1 MREELLVVDDEPQM
15 LIAVNEIIRRL
26 GYGVTTA
33 GNGMEALRRL
43 KEKYYGL
50 IITDMRMP
58 EMSGLDL
65 LRRIKNQSPQ
75 TPVVLLTAYGT
86 VQNAVDA
93 MREGAVDYLLKPF
106 DTDALENVV
115 RRALESGKKEKA
127 LRTAHVI
134 VTQDPRFSRTIELA
148 AHAAE
153 SSATVLIEAESGTG
167 KELLARM
174 IHERSPRRAKPFVAV
189 NCAALPENLLESELF
204 GYEKG
209 SFTGAAVSK
218 PGKFELADGGTL
230 LLDEIGEM
238 APILQAKLLR
248 VLQEKEIDRIGGR
261 APVPIDVRVIATTN
275 RDLMSLAR
283 QGEFREDLYY
293 RLNVVRLSI
302 PPLRERAG
310 DIPILVDFFCKRY
323 GSELGC
329 GGLIAS
335 PEAMERLCSHSW
347 PGNVRE
353 LENTIQRIAALAT
366 DPVIEAS
373 DVFLSEPVE
382 FEETHS
388 APDDDARDISSAV
401 SSVSPEE
408 KFSLSSG
415 MTMREMEKRLICQ
428 TLADTGGNRT
438 HAARSLGISLRT
450 LRNKLNEFGLTVRD
464 KGANSA
470 QWAASF

>member
-15 LIAVNEIIRRL
+15 LIAVNETIRRL
-26 GYGVTTA
+26 GYAVTTA
-33 GNGMEALRRL
+33 GSGMEALRRL

-50 IITDMRMP
+50 VITDMRMP
-58 EMSGLDL
+58 EVSGLDL
-65 LRRIKNQSPQ
+65 LRRIKNLVPQ

-93 MREGAVDYLLKPF
+93 MREGAFDYLLKPF
-106 DTDALENVV
+106 DAEALEHVV
-115 RRALESGKKEKA
+115 RRALEAGKKEK
-127 LRTAHVI
+127 LSRGHVI
-134 VTQDPRFSRTIELA
+134 VTQDACFSRTIELA
-148 AHAAE
+148 THAAE

-174 IHERSPRRAKPFVAV
+174 IHERSPRRSKPFVAV

-248 VLQEKEIDRIGGR
+248 VLQEKEVDRIGGR

-275 RDLMSLAR
+275 RDLTSLVR

-302 PPLRERAG
+302 PPLRDRVG
-310 DIPILVDFFCKRY
+310 DMPLLIDFFCKRY
-323 GSELGC
+323 GSEPGR
-329 GGLIAS
+329 GEPRVS
-335 PEAMERLCSHSW
+335 PDAVKRLSMHNW

-353 LENTIQRIAALAT
+353 LENAIQRAVALST
-366 DPVIEAS
+366 DSVIEVS
-373 DVFLSEPVE
+373 DIFLSEPAELCRIPDEVPALLPSVT
-382 FEETHS
+382 FEEK
-388 APDDDARDISSAV
+388 R
-401 SSVSPEE
+401 
-408 KFSLSSG
+408 SLSSG
-415 MTMREMEKRLICQ
+415 MTMREMEKQLICQ
-428 TLADTGGNRT
+428 TLADNDGNRT
-438 HAARSLGISLRT
+438 RAARSLGISLRT
-450 LRNKLNEFGLTVRD
+450 LRNKLNEFGLAARN
-464 KGANSA
+464 KQANSA
-470 QWAASF
+470 HWAATF

>member
-15 LIAVNEIIRRL
+15 LIAVNETVRRL

-33 GNGMEALRRL
+33 GSGMEALRRL
-43 KEKYYGL
+43 KEKHYGL
-50 IITDMRMP
+50 VITDMRMP
-58 EMSGLDL
+58 EVSGIDL
-65 LRRIKNQSPQ
+65 LRKIKNMMPQ

-93 MREGAVDYLLKPF
+93 MREGAFDYLLKPF
-106 DTDALENVV
+106 DAEALENVV
-115 RRALESGKKEKA
+115 RRALESGKKEKGH
-127 LRTAHVI
+127 RAHVL
-134 VTQDPRFSRTIELA
+134 VTQDPRFSRTIEMA

-248 VLQEKEIDRIGGR
+248 VLQEKEVDRIGGR

-283 QGEFREDLYY
+283 HGEFREDLYY
-293 RLNVVRLSI
+293 RLNVVRLGI

-310 DIPILVDFFCKRY
+310 DIPLLTDFFCKRY
-323 GSELGC
+323 GTEYGRGELRVSSG
-329 GGLIAS
+329 A
-335 PEAMERLCSHSW
+335 AERLCRHSW

-353 LENTIQRIAALAT
+353 LENAIQRAAALSAGSVIDVSDIFLT
-366 DPVIEAS
+366 DPAEFFESRQDS
-373 DVFLSEPVE
+373 DDEVQGLP
-382 FEETHS
+382 
-388 APDDDARDISSAV
+388 P
-401 SSVSPEE
+401 SVSHEE
-408 KFSLSSG
+408 RLGLASG
-415 MTMREMEKRLICQ
+415 MTMREMEKLLICQ
-428 TLADTGGNRT
+428 TLEDTGGNRT

-450 LRNKLNEFGLTVRD
+450 LRNKLNEFGLTARD
-464 KGANSA
+464 KEANSA

>member
-15 LIAVNEIIRRL
+15 LIAVNETIRRL
-26 GYGVTTA
+26 GFGVTTA
-33 GNGMEALRRL
+33 GSGMEALRRL
-43 KEKYYGL
+43 KEKHYGL
-50 IITDMRMP
+50 VITDMRMP
-58 EMSGLDL
+58 EVSGIDL
-65 LRRIKNQSPQ
+65 LRKIKSMTPQ

-93 MREGAVDYLLKPF
+93 MREGAFDYLLKPF
-106 DTDALENVV
+106 DAEALENIV
-115 RRALESGKKEKA
+115 RRALESGKKEKSS
-127 LRTAHVI
+127 RSHVL
-134 VTQDPRFSRTIELA
+134 VTQDTGFSRTIQLA

-248 VLQEKEIDRIGGR
+248 VLQEKEVDRIGGR
-261 APVPIDVRVIATTN
+261 APVPIDARVIATTN

-283 QGEFREDLYY
+283 QGAFREDLYY
-293 RLNVVRLSI
+293 RLNVVRLGI

-310 DIPILVDFFCKRY
+310 DIPLLTDFFCKRY
-323 GSELGC
+323 GSEYGRGELNV
-329 GGLIAS
+329 S
-335 PEAMERLCSHSW
+335 PAAAERLCTHSW

-353 LENTIQRIAALAT
+353 LENAIQRAAALT
-366 DPVIEAS
+366 DGSIIEVS
-373 DVFLSEPVE
+373 DIFLSDNME
-382 FEETHS
+382 FEEPHTGQC
-388 APDDDARDISSAV
+388 DDTRCLEP
-401 SSVSPEE
+401 SVSIEE
-408 KFSLSSG
+408 KLGLSSG

-428 TLADTGGNRT
+428 TLADNGGNRT

-450 LRNKLNEFGLTVRD
+450 LRNKLNEFGLTARAKEAD
-464 KGANSA
+464 SA
-470 QWAASF
+470 HWSASF

>member
-1 MREELLVVDDEPQM
+1 
-15 LIAVNEIIRRL
+15 
-26 GYGVTTA
+26 
-33 GNGMEALRRL
+33 
-43 KEKYYGL
+43 
-50 IITDMRMP
+50 
-58 EMSGLDL
+58 
-65 LRRIKNQSPQ
+65 
-75 TPVVLLTAYGT
+75 
-86 VQNAVDA
+86 
-93 MREGAVDYLLKPF
+93 MREGAFDYLLKPF
-106 DTDALENVV
+106 DAEALENVV
-115 RRALESGKKEKA
+115 RRALDSGKKEKTS
-127 LRTAHVI
+127 RAHVI

-174 IHERSPRRAKPFVAV
+174 VHERSPRRAKPFVAV

-238 APILQAKLLR
+238 ASILQAKLLR
-248 VLQEKEIDRIGGR
+248 VLQEKEVDRIGGR

-275 RDLMSLAR
+275 RDLLSLAR

-302 PPLRERAG
+302 PPLRERVG
-310 DIPILVDFFCKRY
+310 DIPLLTDFFCKRY
-323 GSELGC
+323 GSELGR
-329 GGLIAS
+329 GELKLS
-335 PEAMERLCSHSW
+335 PGAAERLQLHSW

-353 LENTIQRIAALAT
+353 LENAIHRAATLSAGSTIE
-366 DPVIEAS
+366 VS
-373 DVFLSEPVE
+373 DIFLSENAEPSQE
-382 FEETHS
+382 RP
-388 APDDDARDISSAV
+388 AADDDSRNFSS
-401 SSVSPEE
+401 SLSPEE
-408 KFSLSSG
+408 KVSLSSG

-438 HAARSLGISLRT
+438 RAARSLGISLRT

-464 KGANSA
+464 KEANSA

>member
-15 LIAVNEIIRRL
+15 LIAVNETVRRL

-33 GNGMEALRRL
+33 GSGMEALRRL

-50 IITDMRMP
+50 VITDMRMP
-58 EMSGLDL
+58 EVSGLDL
-65 LRRIKNQSPQ
+65 LRRIKNLTPQ

-93 MREGAVDYLLKPF
+93 MREGAFDYLLKPF
-106 DTDALENVV
+106 DAEALENVV
-115 RRALESGKKEKA
+115 RRALESGKKDKA
-127 LRTAHVI
+127 SRAHVV
-134 VTQDPRFSRTIELA
+134 VTQDARFSKTIEMA
-148 AHAAE
+148 AQAAE

-218 PGKFELADGGTL
+218 PGKFELAEGGTL

-248 VLQEKEIDRIGGR
+248 VLQEKEVDRIGGR

-275 RDLMSLAR
+275 RDLKSLAR

-293 RLNVVRLSI
+293 RLNVVCLGI
-302 PPLRERAG
+302 PPLRERIG
-310 DIPILVDFFCKRY
+310 DIPLLIDFFCKRY
-323 GSELGC
+323 GSEYGR
-329 GGLIAS
+329 GGLMLNPDAV
-335 PEAMERLCSHSW
+335 ERLRRHSW

-353 LENTIQRIAALAT
+353 LENTIQRAAALST
-366 DPVIEAS
+366 GSVIEAS
-373 DVFLSEPVE
+373 NIFIFDDAEPVE
-382 FEETHS
+382 ECS
-388 APDDDARDISSAV
+388 SPDDDARKLS
-401 SSVSPEE
+401 SSVSEEE
-408 KFSLSSG
+408 KFSLCSG
-415 MTMREMEKRLICQ
+415 MTMREMEKRLICR

-450 LRNKLNEFGLTVRD
+450 LRNKLNEFGLAARD
-464 KGANSA
+464 KQANSA